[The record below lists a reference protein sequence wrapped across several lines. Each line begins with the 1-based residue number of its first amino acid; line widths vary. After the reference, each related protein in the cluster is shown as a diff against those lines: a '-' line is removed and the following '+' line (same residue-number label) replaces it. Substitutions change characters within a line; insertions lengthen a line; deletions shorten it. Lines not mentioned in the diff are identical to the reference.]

1 MKPSNLIEYQ
11 KPPGGEP
18 ERLLPCVKNR
28 PISPNQRVP
37 YAMNARRAVN
47 LPRQPKELPSGLRF
61 VNPQLSCHSMP
72 KPTALGKGLGA
83 LISNRP
89 ATPIASP
96 TPVVEKGERIQ
107 LIPLEKIVPSP
118 LQPRKVF
125 KDEQLQELV
134 ESIRER
140 GIVQPLICRVQGQNF
155 ELIAGERRWRA
166 SQVLGL
172 KEIPVLV
179 REASDRDVL
188 ELALIENLQ
197 RENLNP
203 IEEARAFQRLA
214 EEFSMKQEDIAKC
227 VGVSRASVA
236 NTVRLLDL
244 EPQLQ
249 TWVSQERLSVGHAK
263 VLLSLR
269 SHAEQIAAGEEVL
282 RKGLTVRGAE
292 TLVTQLLEQSGKSR
306 HKRKSSSEPAL
317 GAALLQVQT
326 KLQRHLGT
334 HVTLHHGEKRGR
346 LEIEYYGTDDLNRIL
361 EIIGMK
367 SEES

>member
-1 MKPSNLIEYQ
+1 MAKPS
-11 KPPGGEP
+11 
-18 ERLLPCVKNR
+18 
-28 PISPNQRVP
+28 
-37 YAMNARRAVN
+37 
-47 LPRQPKELPSGLRF
+47 
-61 VNPQLSCHSMP
+61 
-72 KPTALGKGLGA
+72 ALGKGLGA

-96 TPVVEKGERIQ
+96 TPVEEKGERIQ
-107 LIPLEKIVPSP
+107 LVPIEQIVPSP

-140 GIVQPLICRVQGQNF
+140 GIVQPLICRKQDAHF

-166 SQVLGL
+166 SQIVAL
-172 KEIPVLV
+172 KELPVIV

-214 EEFSMKQEDIAKC
+214 DEFSMKQDDIAKC

-236 NTVRLLDL
+236 NTIRLLDL
-244 EPQLQ
+244 DPQIQ
-249 TWVSQERLSVGHAK
+249 TWLSQDRLSVGHAK

-269 SHAEQIAAGEEVL
+269 AHEEQRLAAEEVL
-282 RKGLTVRGAE
+282 RKGLTVRGVE
-292 TLVTQLLEQSGKSR
+292 TLVAHRLSAEGKSR
-306 HKRKSSSEPAL
+306 PTRKNATSSQPMQASL
-317 GAALLQVQT
+317 IRVQNH
-326 KLQRHLGT
+326 LQRHLGT

-346 LEIEYYGTDDLNRIL
+346 IEIEYYGTDDLNRL
-361 EIIGMK
+361 LDVIGLPR
-367 SEES
+367 EGH